1 MYALT
6 STGFLLLTG
15 AHGFKRL
22 RYVPCR
28 CMNRWGLGLLYGI
41 VGLRG
46 AGSCWIGHVGLPI
59 CVFESLGAFC
69 RSSESY
75 TAMVG
80 YRLAG
85 GFRVPEARVLDL
97 CALKWS
103 KFEASTVIWN
113 LAAG

>member
-1 MYALT
+1 MD
-6 STGFLLLTG
+6 
-15 AHGFKRL
+15 RL

-46 AGSCWIGHVGLPI
+46 AGSGLRI
-59 CVFESLGAFC
+59 RVFESLGAFC